1 MRRKPADPSQSSGNV
16 SPAAMTSLTAPEVPQ
31 DEPLWT
37 EDELARYLRRSVSR
51 LQKDRLEGRGVP
63 FVRLGKLIRY
73 VPAIAREYVR
83 ASTVRPALEPQEHGT
98 S

>member
-1 MRRKPADPSQSSGNV
+1 
-16 SPAAMTSLTAPEVPQ
+16 MTSPTAPEVPQ

-63 FVRLGKLIRY
+63 FVRLSKLIRY
-73 VPAIAREYVR
+73 VPAIAREYVQ
-83 ASTVRPALEPQEHGT
+83 ASTVRPASKPQEHRT